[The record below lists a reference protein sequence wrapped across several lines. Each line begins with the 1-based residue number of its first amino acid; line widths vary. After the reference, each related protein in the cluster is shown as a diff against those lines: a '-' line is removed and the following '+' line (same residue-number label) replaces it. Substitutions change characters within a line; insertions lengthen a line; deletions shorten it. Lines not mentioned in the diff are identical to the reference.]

1 MAEGATPE
9 PARRRDLLDD
19 FWVFLVR
26 TGSFEEKVIREY
38 RDRHH
43 ETWTPLSSL
52 LIEEHVLEM
61 SQVAVLLRKQLRE
74 PHMRIG
80 DLAVREGFCSR
91 EDVDRM
97 LEHQEERCPH
107 PVDLILG
114 DDRIEAAVA
123 VDALKSY
130 VRHLEGRVDTLQRRL
145 DGESVLKVH
154 RSRVE
159 AD

>member
-1 MAEGATPE
+1 MADGATPE
-9 PARRRDLLDD
+9 PVRSRDPLDD

-26 TGSFEEKVIREY
+26 TGSFEDEVIREH
-38 RDRHH
+38 RDRHR
-43 ETWTPLSSL
+43 ERWTPLSSL
-52 LIEEHVLEM
+52 LIDEHVLEM
-61 SQVAVLLRKQLRE
+61 SQVAVLLRKQLQE

-80 DLAVREGFCSR
+80 NLAVREGYCSR

-97 LEHQEERCPH
+97 LALQEERCPH

-114 DDRIEAAVA
+114 DDRIDASVA

-154 RSRVE
+154 RMRVE
-159 AD
+159 RD